1 MNRPARVINIAEA
14 KAHFSELVERA
25 AGGEVIL
32 IGRYNQAVARLV
44 PLEKEPRPI
53 RVPGLGKGKI
63 WIAPD
68 IEAVERE
75 IAKQMEEE
83 PIEPL

>member
-1 MNRPARVINIAEA
+1 M
-14 KAHFSELVERA
+14 
-25 AGGEVIL
+25 
-32 IGRYNQAVARLV
+32 V